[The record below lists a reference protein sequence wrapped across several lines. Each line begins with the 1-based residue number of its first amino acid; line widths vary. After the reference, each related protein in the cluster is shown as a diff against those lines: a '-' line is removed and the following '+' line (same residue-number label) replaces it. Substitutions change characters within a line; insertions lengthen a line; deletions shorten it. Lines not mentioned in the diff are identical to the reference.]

1 MKKFIQQI
9 SLIIVVIMGFNALSN
24 AQHTGLSY
32 TNNTTRP
39 ATSLIEENEQG
50 GSIKGKIT
58 TKYGESLQFV
68 NIIIKDAKY
77 GTVSNEDGEYLI
89 KNIKA
94 GIYTLIVKFVGLKTQ
109 ERAIEISDKNT
120 YVADFEM
127 LEATN
132 ELSEVTVSGV
142 QSANERTI
150 AIGKI
155 AIKPM
160 DLPQSVATIDRTV
173 LERQQVLRLSDAL
186 MNANGIYIMGN
197 TGGYQEEIAGR
208 GFAFGSS
215 NTFKNGARY
224 FNGTIPEMSSVERVE
239 IMKGSSAILFG
250 NVAAGGILNLVTKKP
265 KFESGGSVSM
275 RVGSF
280 DFYKPTLD
288 LYGSI
293 LGSKKVA
300 YRINGTYEKGNSF
313 RENVNSE
320 RFYVNP
326 SLLFKLSEKT
336 EILLEGDYL
345 KDRRTADF
353 GTGAVN
359 YSIADVP
366 RERFLGVTW
375 SYFDIAQKSAN
386 ITISHQL
393 NNAWKITGTGAYRAF
408 ESDLFSN
415 LRPNSTNFIAT
426 NGKWIRGIQRSQVE
440 EKYLMGQVDLTGQF
454 KTGNIGHNVLVGT
467 DFDQYNTQTTA
478 YVPLTKYDSTNIYQ
492 PNLYVSRTDIPTL
505 KQNTITTAPI
515 NRVGFYVQDLISFS
529 DKLKFLAGV
538 RYSYQDTKS
547 SVLTVST
554 NKITESNTFDGAFTP
569 RFGLVYQPTKMMSI
583 FSSYSNSFT
592 LNTGVDVTG
601 NALPPSF
608 INQFEVGMKNELL
621 NGLLSANITAYQIV
635 NSNLAQISLANGN
648 TNTNIK
654 ELAGEVTSQG
664 VEVDLKSKPFL
675 GFSLMAGYSFNET
688 KYTKSNIFV
697 EGSLLKY
704 NPNHTA
710 NASVYYT
717 FSNTKL
723 KGLNVGLTAMYF
735 GERQAGRSTRLT
747 VKNDTYKLI
756 PINAYTQIDASAGYN
771 FTKFSIRAKVS
782 NLLNELSYNVHD
794 DNSVN
799 PIAPRMASMTVAYK
813 W

>member
-1 MKKFIQQI
+1 MKKFTQI
-9 SLIIVVIMGFNALSN
+9 ICLLFVAIVAFDFTSN
-24 AQHTGLSY
+24 AQNIGL
-32 TNNTTRP
+32 NNVVNTTQN
-39 ATSLIEENEQG
+39 TSFSTDDNAQG

-58 TKYGESLQFV
+58 NKDGEGLQFV
-68 NIIIKDAKY
+68 NITLKDSKY
-77 GTVSNEDGEYLI
+77 GTVSNEDGEFLL

-94 GIYTLIVKFVGLKTQ
+94 GTYTLIVKFVGLKTQ
-109 ERAIEISDKNT
+109 EKTIEVTDKNV
-120 YVADFEM
+120 YSVDFQM
-127 LEATN
+127 VEATN

-142 QSANERTI
+142 QSANERTVT
-150 AIGKI
+150 IGKI

-160 DLPQSVATIDRTV
+160 DLPQAVATIDRTV

-186 MNANGIYIMGN
+186 MNANGVYIMGN

-208 GFAFGSS
+208 GFSFGSS

-275 RVGSF
+275 RAGSF

-288 LYGSI
+288 LYGGI

-313 RENVNSE
+313 REGVNSE
-320 RFYVNP
+320 RVYVNP

-336 EILLEGDYL
+336 EIILEGDYM

-359 YSIADVP
+359 YEIADVP
-366 RERFLGVTW
+366 RERNIGVAW
-375 SYFDIAQKSAN
+375 SYYDIAQKSAN
-386 ITISHQL
+386 ITITHQF
-393 NNAWKITGTGAYRAF
+393 NNAWKLTTMGAYRAF
-408 ESDLFSN
+408 ENDLFSN
-415 LRPNSTNFIAT
+415 LRPNNTNAIAT
-426 NGKWIRGIQRSQVE
+426 NGKWIRGVQRSQVE

-478 YVPLTKYDSTNIYQ
+478 YVSLTKYDSTNIYQ
-492 PNLYVSRTDIPTL
+492 PNLFVSRTDIPTL
-505 KQNTITTAPI
+505 KVNTITTAPI
-515 NRVGFYVQDLISFS
+515 NRGGVYVQDLVSFS
-529 DKLKFLAGV
+529 DKLKFLAGL
-538 RYSYQDTKS
+538 RYSYQETKS
-547 SVLTVST
+547 SVLTVAT
-554 NKITESNTFDGAFTP
+554 NKTVETVTYDGAFTP
-569 RFGLVYQPTKMMSI
+569 RFGLIYQPTKMMSI
-583 FSSYSNSFT
+583 FGSYANSFNV
-592 LNTGVDVTG
+592 NTGVDVSG

-608 INQFEVGMKNELL
+608 LNQFEVGMKNELF

-635 NSNLAQISLANGN
+635 NSNLAQTSLANGN
-648 TNTNIK
+648 TNTNIR
-654 ELAGEVTSQG
+654 ELAGEVTAQG
-664 VEVDLKSKPFL
+664 VEIDIKSKPFL
-675 GFSLMAGYSFNET
+675 GFSLMAGYSYNET
-688 KYTKSNIFV
+688 RYTKSNIFI
-697 EGSLLKY
+697 EGSLLRY

-710 NASVYYT
+710 NASIYYT

-723 KGLNVGLTAMYF
+723 KGLNIGLTAMYF

-747 VKNDTYKLI
+747 VKNDVYKLI
-756 PINAYTQIDASAGYN
+756 PVNAYTQIDASAGYN

-782 NLLNELSYNVHD
+782 NLLNELSYNIHD

-799 PIAPRMASMTVAYK
+799 PIAPRMASVTVAFK

>member
-1 MKKFIQQI
+1 MKKFIQHI
-9 SLIIVVIMGFNALSN
+9 CFLYIAVSAFNFNLN
-24 AQHTGLSY
+24 AQNIGLNHNPNLVKS
-32 TNNTTRP
+32 TVFLFEDN
-39 ATSLIEENEQG
+39 AQG
-50 GSIKGKIT
+50 GIIKGKIT
-58 TKYGESLQFV
+58 NKEGEGLQFV
-68 NIIIKDAKY
+68 NITLKDSKY
-77 GTVSNEDGEYLI
+77 GTTSNEDGDYLI
-89 KNIKA
+89 KNVQA
-94 GIYTLIVKFVGLKTQ
+94 GSYTLLVKFVGLKTQ
-109 ERAIEISDKNT
+109 EKVIEVIDKKS
-120 YVADFEM
+120 YIADFQM
-127 LEATN
+127 VEAIN

-142 QSANERTI
+142 QSANERTVT
-150 AIGKI
+150 IGKI

-224 FNGTIPEMSSVERVE
+224 FNGTIPEMSSIERIE

-275 RVGSF
+275 RLGSF

-288 LYGSI
+288 LYGSV

-300 YRINGTYEKGNSF
+300 YRVNGTYEKGNSF

-320 RFYVNP
+320 RVYVNP
-326 SLLFKLSEKT
+326 SLLFKLSDKT
-336 EILLEGDYL
+336 DILLEGDYM

-353 GTGAVN
+353 GIGAIN
-359 YSIADVP
+359 YVITDLP
-366 RERFLGVTW
+366 RERFIGVHW
-375 SYFDIAQKSAN
+375 SYFDIQQKSAN
-386 ITISHQL
+386 LTINHQF
-393 NNAWKITGTGAYRAF
+393 NKTWKLTATGAYRDF
-408 ESDLFSN
+408 QSDLFAN
-415 LRPNSTNFIAT
+415 VRPTTIAT
-426 NGKWIRGIQRSQVE
+426 NGKWVRNIQRSQVD

-454 KTGNIGHNVLVGT
+454 STGTIGHNVLVGT
-467 DFDQYNTQTTA
+467 DFDQYDTKTTA
-478 YVPLTKYDSTNIYQ
+478 FVALAKYDSINVYS
-492 PNLYVSRTDIPTL
+492 PNLYVNRTDIPTL
-505 KQNTITTAPI
+505 KENTITTAPI
-515 NRVGFYVQDLISFS
+515 NRVGIYVQDLMSIS
-529 DKLKFLAGV
+529 DKIKFLAGV
-538 RYSYQDTKS
+538 RYSYQQTKS

-554 NKITESNTFDGAFTP
+554 NKTVENTYFDGAFTP

-583 FSSYSNSFT
+583 FGSYSNSFT
-592 LNTGVDVTG
+592 LNTGVDVSG
-601 NALPPSF
+601 SALPPSF
-608 INQFEVGMKNELL
+608 INQFEIGMKNELL

-635 NSNLAQISLANGN
+635 NSNLAQTSLANGN
-648 TNTNIK
+648 TNTNIR

-664 VEVDLKSKPFL
+664 VEIDLKSKPFL
-675 GFSLMAGYSFNET
+675 GFSLLAGYSFNET
-688 KYTKSNIFV
+688 KYTKSNIYILN
-697 EGSLLKY
+697 SLLRY

-723 KGLNVGLTAMYF
+723 KGLNLGLTAMYF

-747 VKNDTYKLI
+747 VNNDSYKLI

-782 NLLNELSYNVHD
+782 NLLNEMSFNAHD
-794 DNSVN
+794 DNSIN
-799 PIAPRMASMTVAYK
+799 PIAPRMASLTVAYK

>member
-1 MKKFIQQI
+1 MKKFIQDTC
-9 SLIIVVIMGFNALSN
+9 LLFVVIIGFNLISN
-24 AQHTGLSY
+24 AQNNNLNFTGNLNQIY
-32 TNNTTRP
+32 PFPIVDN
-39 ATSLIEENEQG
+39 ALG
-50 GSIKGKIT
+50 GSVKGKIT
-58 TKYGESLQFV
+58 NKDGEGIQFV
-68 NIIIKDAKY
+68 NVTLKDTKF
-77 GTVSNEDGEYLI
+77 GTVTNEDGEYLI
-89 KNIKA
+89 KNVKA
-94 GIYTLIVKFVGLKTQ
+94 STYTLIVKFVGLKTQ
-109 ERAIEISDKNT
+109 EKLIEISDKNT
-120 YVADFEM
+120 YNADFQMFES
-127 LEATN
+127 AN

-142 QSANERTI
+142 QSANEKTVS
-150 AIGKI
+150 IGKI

-275 RVGSF
+275 RFGSF
-280 DFYKPTLD
+280 NFYKPALD
-288 LYGSI
+288 LYGSV
-293 LGSKKVA
+293 LDSKKVA
-300 YRINGTYEKGNSF
+300 YRINGTYEKANSF

-320 RFYVNP
+320 RVYVNP
-326 SLLFKLSEKT
+326 SLLFKLSDKT
-336 EILLEGDYL
+336 EILLEGDYM

-359 YSIADVP
+359 YAIADVP

-386 ITISHQL
+386 VTISHQL
-393 NNAWKITGTGAYRAF
+393 NNAWKLTGTGAYRAF

-426 NGKWIRGIQRSQVE
+426 SGKWVRGIQRSQVE

-454 KTGNIGHNVLVGT
+454 NTGNIGHNVLIGS

-478 YVPLTKYDSTNIYQ
+478 FINLPKYDSTNIYQ
-492 PNLYVSRTDIPTL
+492 PNLYVSRTDIPSL
-505 KQNTITTAPI
+505 KQNTITIAPI
-515 NRVGFYVQDLISFS
+515 NRVGFYVQDLINFS

-554 NKITESNTFDGAFTP
+554 NKTIESNTFDGAFTP

-592 LNTGVDVTG
+592 LNTGVDVSG

-621 NGLLSANITAYQIV
+621 GGLLSANITAYQIV
-635 NSNLAQISLANGN
+635 NSNLAQTSLANGN
-648 TNTNIK
+648 TNTNIR

-688 KYTKSNIFV
+688 KYTKSNIFI
-697 EGSLLKY
+697 EGSLLRY

-723 KGLNVGLTAMYF
+723 KGLNLGLTAMYF

-747 VKNDTYKLI
+747 VNNDVFKLI
-756 PINAYTQIDASAGYN
+756 PINAYTQIDASVGYN

-799 PIAPRMASMTVAYK
+799 PIAPRMASVTLAYK

>member
-1 MKKFIQQI
+1 MKTYIQILAFLLI
-9 SLIIVVIMGFNALSN
+9 SNIAFS
-24 AQHTGLSY
+24 QTG
-32 TNNTTRP
+32 N
-39 ATSLIEENEQG
+39 
-50 GSIKGKIT
+50 IKGRIT
-58 TKYGESLQFV
+58 NRDGEGIQFA
-68 NIIIKDAKY
+68 NITLKNSKQ
-77 GTVSNEDGEYLI
+77 GTMSNEDGEFLL
-89 KNIKA
+89 KNIKI
-94 GIYTLIVKFVGLKTQ
+94 GNQTILTQFVGLKSSEQNIQVTENQ
-109 ERAIEISDKNT
+109 TIEINFQMIENT
-120 YVADFEM
+120 K
-127 LEATN
+127 

-142 QSANERTI
+142 QSSNEKTVT
-150 AIGKI
+150 IGKI

-160 DLPQSVATIDRTV
+160 DLPQAIATIDRTV

-280 DFYKPTLD
+280 DFYKPAVD
-288 LYGSI
+288 LYGSV

-320 RFYVNP
+320 RVYVNP
-326 SLLFKLSEKT
+326 SLLFRLSNKT
-336 EILLEGDYL
+336 DVLLEGDYM

-353 GTGAVN
+353 GIGAIN
-359 YSIADVP
+359 YVITDLP
-366 RERFLGVTW
+366 RERFIGVNW
-375 SYFDIAQKSAN
+375 SYFDIQQKSAN
-386 ITISHQL
+386 LTINHQF
-393 NNAWKITGTGAYRAF
+393 NKAWKLTVTGAFRDF
-408 ESDLFSN
+408 QSDLFAN
-415 LRPNSTNFIAT
+415 VRPTTIAT
-426 NGKWIRGIQRSQVE
+426 NGKWIRNIQRSQVE
-440 EKYLMGQVDLTGQF
+440 EKYLMGQVDLTGEF
-454 KTGNIGHNVLVGT
+454 KTGNLGHNVLIGS

-478 YVPLTKYDSTNIYQ
+478 FIPLAKYDSTNIFQ

-529 DKLKFLAGV
+529 EKLKFLAGV

-554 NKITESNTFDGAFTP
+554 NKTIETNTFDGAFTP

-583 FSSYSNSFT
+583 FGSYSNSFT
-592 LNTGVDVTG
+592 LNTGVDISG

-621 NGLLSANITAYQIV
+621 DGLLSANITAYQIV
-635 NSNLAQISLANGN
+635 NSNLAQTSLANGN
-648 TNTNIK
+648 TNTNIR
-654 ELAGEVTSQG
+654 ELAGEVTSRG

-688 KYTKSNIFV
+688 KYTRSNIFI
-697 EGSLLKY
+697 EGSLLRY

-710 NASVYYT
+710 NASIYYT
-717 FSNTKL
+717 FSDTKL
-723 KGLNVGLTAMYF
+723 KGLNLGLTAMYF

-747 VKNDTYKLI
+747 VANDVFKLI
-756 PINAYTQIDASAGYN
+756 PVNAYTQIDASAGYN

-799 PIAPRMASMTVAYK
+799 PIAPRQLSVTVGYR

>member
-1 MKKFIQQI
+1 MKKFIQI
-9 SLIIVVIMGFNALSN
+9 TCLLFVAIIAFDSTSN
-24 AQHTGLSY
+24 AQNMGL
-32 TNNTTRP
+32 NNTINAMQI
-39 ATSLIEENEQG
+39 ATFSNEDNAQG

-58 TKYGESLQFV
+58 NKDGEGLQFV
-68 NIIIKDAKY
+68 NITLKDSKY
-77 GTVSNEDGEYLI
+77 GTVSNEDGEYLL

-94 GIYTLIVKFVGLKTQ
+94 GTYTLVVKFVGLKTQ
-109 ERAIEISDKNT
+109 EKTIEVIDKSI
-120 YVADFEM
+120 YSADFQM
-127 LEATN
+127 VEATN

-142 QSANERTI
+142 QSANERTVT
-150 AIGKI
+150 IGKI

-160 DLPQSVATIDRTV
+160 DLPQAVATIDRTV

-208 GFAFGSS
+208 GFAFSSS

-224 FNGTIPEMSSVERVE
+224 FNGTMPEMSSVERVE

-265 KFESGGSVSM
+265 KFESGGSLSM
-275 RVGSF
+275 RLGSF

-288 LYGSI
+288 LYGRI

-320 RFYVNP
+320 RVYVNP
-326 SLLFKLSEKT
+326 SLLFKLSDKT
-336 EILLEGDYL
+336 EILLEGDYM

-359 YSIADVP
+359 YEIADVP
-366 RERFLGVTW
+366 RERNIGVSW
-375 SYFDIAQKSAN
+375 SYYDIAQKSAN
-386 ITISHQL
+386 ITITHQF
-393 NNAWKITGTGAYRAF
+393 NNAWKITATGAYRAF
-408 ESDLFSN
+408 ENDLFSN

-426 NGKWIRGIQRSQVE
+426 NGKWIRGLQRSQVE

-454 KTGNIGHNVLVGT
+454 KTGNIGHNVLIGT
-467 DFDQYNTQTTA
+467 DFDQYDTQTTA
-478 YVPLTKYDSTNIYQ
+478 FVALTKYDSTNIYQ

-505 KQNTITTAPI
+505 KVNTITTAPI
-515 NRVGFYVQDLISFS
+515 NRVGAYVQDLISFS
-529 DKLKFLAGV
+529 DKLKFLAGL
-538 RYSYQDTKS
+538 RYSYQETGS
-547 SVLTVST
+547 VVLTVST
-554 NKITESNTFDGAFTP
+554 NKMVETITYDGAFTP
-569 RFGLVYQPTKMMSI
+569 RFGLIYQPTKMMSI
-583 FSSYSNSFT
+583 FGSYANSF
-592 LNTGVDVTG
+592 NVNMGVDIAG

-608 INQFEVGMKNELL
+608 LNQFEVGMKNELF

-635 NSNLAQISLANGN
+635 NSNLAQTSLANGN
-648 TNTNIK
+648 TNTNIR
-654 ELAGEVTSQG
+654 ELAGEVTAQG
-664 VEVDLKSKPFL
+664 VEIDIKSKPFL
-675 GFSLMAGYSFNET
+675 GFSLMAGYSYNET
-688 KYTKSNIFV
+688 RYTKSNIFI
-697 EGSLLKY
+697 EGSLLRY

-710 NASVYYT
+710 NASIYYT

-747 VKNDTYKLI
+747 VKNDVFKLI
-756 PINAYTQIDASAGYN
+756 PVNTYTQIDASAGYN
-771 FTKFSIRAKVS
+771 FTKFSIRAKIS
-782 NLLNELSYNVHD
+782 NLLNELSYNIHD

-799 PIAPRMASMTVAYK
+799 PIAPRMASVTVAYK

>member
-1 MKKFIQQI
+1 MKHIIKL
-9 SLIIVVIMGFNALSN
+9 LIILITSSISIF
-24 AQHTGLSY
+24 AQSG
-32 TNNTTRP
+32 NV
-39 ATSLIEENEQG
+39 
-50 GSIKGKIT
+50 KGKLT
-58 TKYGESLQFV
+58 NKDGEGIQFV
-68 NIIIKDAKY
+68 NITIKNSTQ
-77 GTVSNEDGEYLI
+77 GTTSNEDGEFLLKNVKASSQILI
-89 KNIKA
+89 A
-94 GIYTLIVKFVGLKTQ
+94 QFVGLKSLEQ
-109 ERAIEISDKNT
+109 KIEVIENHTISL
-120 YVADFEM
+120 DFQM
-127 LEATN
+127 IEATN

-142 QSANERTI
+142 QSANERTVS
-150 AIGKI
+150 IGKI

-224 FNGTIPEMSSVERVE
+224 FNGTIPEMSSIERVE

-265 KFESGGSVSM
+265 KFETGGSVSI

-288 LYGSI
+288 LFGSI

-300 YRINGTYEKGNSF
+300 YRINGTYEKANSF

-320 RFYVNP
+320 RVYVNP
-326 SLLFKLSEKT
+326 SLLFKLNDKT
-336 EILLEGDYL
+336 EILLEGDYM

-359 YSIADVP
+359 YEIANIP

-386 ITISHQL
+386 LTISHQL
-393 NNAWKITGTGAYRAF
+393 NNAWKLTGTGAYRAF
-408 ESDLFSN
+408 ESDLFAN

-426 NGKWIRGIQRSQVE
+426 SGKWIRGLQRTE
-440 EKYLMGQVDLTGQF
+440 TNEKYWMGQVDLTGQF
-454 KTGNIGHNVLVGT
+454 KNGSIEHNVLIGS

-478 YVPLTKYDSTNIYQ
+478 YVAVTKYDSTNIYQ
-492 PNLYVSRTDIPTL
+492 PNLFILRTDIPTL

-529 DKLKFLAGV
+529 EKLKFLAGV

-547 SVLTVST
+547 SALTVST
-554 NKITESNTFDGAFTP
+554 NKTAESNTFDGAFTP
-569 RFGLVYQPTKMMSI
+569 RFGLVYQPSKMMSI

-592 LNTGVDVTG
+592 LNTGVDVSG

-608 INQFEVGMKNELL
+608 INQFEVGMKNELF

-635 NSNLAQISLANGN
+635 NSNLAQTSLANGN

-675 GFSLMAGYSFNET
+675 GFSLMAGYSYNET
-688 KYTKSNIFV
+688 KYTKSNIYIA
-697 EGSLLKY
+697 GSLLRY

-710 NASVYYT
+710 NASIYYT
-717 FSNTKL
+717 FSDTKL
-723 KGLNVGLTAMYF
+723 KGLNLGLTAMYF

-747 VKNDTYKLI
+747 IKNDTYKLI

-799 PIAPRMASMTVAYK
+799 PIAPRMASVTVAYK

>member
-1 MKKFIQQI
+1 MKTYIQTLTFLLI
-9 SLIIVVIMGFNALSN
+9 SNLIIAQMGN
-24 AQHTGLSY
+24 
-32 TNNTTRP
+32 
-39 ATSLIEENEQG
+39 
-50 GSIKGKIT
+50 IKGKIT
-58 TKYGESLQFV
+58 NTSGEGIQFV
-68 NIIIKDAKY
+68 NITLKDTKQ
-77 GTVSNEDGEYLI
+77 GTISNEDGEFLL
-89 KNIKA
+89 KN
-94 GIYTLIVKFVGLKTQ
+94 VKVGNQTIITQFVGLKSSEKIVKVLENQTIMIDFQ
-109 ERAIEISDKNT
+109 MIENT
-120 YVADFEM
+120 K
-127 LEATN
+127 
-132 ELSEVTVSGV
+132 ELSEVMVSGV
-142 QSANERTI
+142 QSANERTV

-160 DLPQSVATIDRTV
+160 DLPQSVATIDRSV

-186 MNANGIYIMGN
+186 MNANGIYIMGT
-197 TGGYQEEIAGR
+197 TGGYQEEVAGR

-224 FNGTIPEMSSVERVE
+224 FNGTIPEMSSVEKVE

-275 RVGSF
+275 RAGSF
-280 DFYKPTLD
+280 NFYKPTVD
-288 LYGSI
+288 VYGSV

-320 RFYVNP
+320 RVYVNP
-326 SLLFKLSEKT
+326 SLLFKLSDKT
-336 EILLEGDYL
+336 DILLEGDYL

-353 GTGAVN
+353 GVGAIN
-359 YSIADVP
+359 YVITDLP
-366 RERFLGVTW
+366 RERFIGVNW
-375 SYFDIAQKSAN
+375 SYFDIQQKSAN
-386 ITISHQL
+386 LTINHQF
-393 NNAWKITGTGAYRAF
+393 NQTWKLTATGAYRDYN
-408 ESDLFSN
+408 SDLFAN
-415 LRPNSTNFIAT
+415 ARPTTIST
-426 NGKWIRGIQRSQVE
+426 NGKWIRGLQRSGVD
-440 EKYLMGQVDLTGQF
+440 EKYLMGQIDLTGQF
-454 KTGNIGHNVLVGT
+454 TTGKIGHNVLIGT

-478 YVPLTKYDSTNIYQ
+478 FVGITKYDSINIYN
-492 PNLYVSRTDIPTL
+492 PSLYMARTDIPTL
-505 KQNTITTAPI
+505 KENTVTSAPI
-515 NRVGFYVQDLISFS
+515 NRVGGYIQDLVSIS
-529 DKLKFLAGV
+529 DKLKVLAGV
-538 RYSYQDTKS
+538 RYSYQQTKS
-547 SVLTVST
+547 AVLTVST
-554 NKITESNTFDGAFTP
+554 NKTVETAYFDGAFTP

-592 LNTGVDVTG
+592 LNTGVDVAG
-601 NALPPSF
+601 SALPPSF
-608 INQFEVGMKNELL
+608 INQVEVGIKNELF

-635 NSNLAQISLANGN
+635 NSNLAQTSLANGN
-648 TNTNIK
+648 INTNIK

-688 KYTKSNIFV
+688 KYTKSNIYIV
-697 EGSLLKY
+697 NSLLRY

-723 KGLNVGLTAMYF
+723 KGLNLGLTAMYF
-735 GERQAGRSTRLT
+735 GERVAGRSTRLT
-747 VKNDTYKLI
+747 VTNDAFKLI
-756 PINAYTQIDASAGYN
+756 PVNAYTQIDASAGYN

-782 NLLNELSYNVHD
+782 NLLNEMSYNIHD

-799 PIAPRMASMTVAYK
+799 PIAPRQVSVTVGYK

>member
-1 MKKFIQQI
+1 MKNIFKLFIVLLVSSITAFSQ
-9 SLIIVVIMGFNALSN
+9 
-24 AQHTGLSY
+24 TG
-32 TNNTTRP
+32 N
-39 ATSLIEENEQG
+39 
-50 GSIKGKIT
+50 IKGKVT
-58 TKYGESLQFV
+58 NKDGEGIQFV
-68 NIIIKDAKY
+68 NITLKNSTQ
-77 GTVSNEDGEYLI
+77 GTISNEDGEFLL
-89 KNIKA
+89 KNIKVGSQILNA
-94 GIYTLIVKFVGLKTQ
+94 QFVGLRLFEKS
-109 ERAIEISDKNT
+109 IEVTDNQIIT
-120 YVADFEM
+120 LDFQM
-127 LEATN
+127 TEATN

-142 QSANERTI
+142 QSANERTVT
-150 AIGKI
+150 IGKI

-224 FNGTIPEMSSVERVE
+224 FNGTIPEMSSIERVE

-288 LYGSI
+288 LYGSV

-313 RENVNSE
+313 RENVSSE

-326 SLLFKLSEKT
+326 SLLFKLSDKT
-336 EILLEGDYL
+336 DILLEGDFL

-359 YSIADVP
+359 YEIANIP

-393 NNAWKITGTGAYRAF
+393 NNAWKLTGTGAYRAYQ
-408 ESDLFSN
+408 SDLFAN

-426 NGKWIRGIQRSQVE
+426 NGKWIRGLQRTE
-440 EKYLMGQVDLTGQF
+440 TNEKYLMGQVDLTGQF
-454 KTGNIGHNVLVGT
+454 NTGNMGHNVLIGS
-467 DFDQYNTQTTA
+467 DFDQYDTKTTA
-478 YVPLTKYDSTNIYQ
+478 YVSLTKYDSTNIYQ
-492 PNLYVSRTDIPTL
+492 PNLYVSRNDIPTL
-505 KQNTITTAPI
+505 KQNTVTTAPI
-515 NRVGFYVQDLISFS
+515 NRVGAYIQDLISFS
-529 DKLKFLAGV
+529 DKFKFLAGV

-547 SVLTVST
+547 AVLMIST
-554 NKITESNTFDGAFTP
+554 NKTVESSNFDGAFTP

-592 LNTGVDVTG
+592 LNTGIDVAG
-601 NALPPSF
+601 SALPPSF
-608 INQFEVGMKNELL
+608 INQVEVGMKNELL

-635 NSNLAQISLANGN
+635 NSNLAQTSLANGN

-675 GFSLMAGYSFNET
+675 GFSMMAGYSYNET
-688 KYTKSNIFV
+688 KYTKSNIYI

-710 NASVYYT
+710 NASIYYT
-717 FSNTKL
+717 FSDTKL
-723 KGLNVGLTAMYF
+723 KGLNLGLTAMYF

-782 NLLNELSYNVHD
+782 NLLNQLSYNVHD

-799 PIAPRMASMTVAYK
+799 PIAPRMASVTVAYK

>member
-1 MKKFIQQI
+1 MKKFIQCTCFLYI
-9 SLIIVVIMGFNALSN
+9 AITAFNFTAN
-24 AQHTGLSY
+24 AQNIGLNQSINSVKS
-32 TNNTTRP
+32 TIFMSEDNILERN
-39 ATSLIEENEQG
+39 
-50 GSIKGKIT
+50 IKGKIT
-58 TKYGESLQFV
+58 NKDGEGLQFV
-68 NIIIKDAKY
+68 NITLKDSKY
-77 GTVSNEDGEYLI
+77 GTTSNEDGEYLI
-89 KNIKA
+89 KNINA
-94 GIYTLIVKFVGLKTQ
+94 GSYTLIVKFVGLKTQ
-109 ERAIEISDKNT
+109 EKLIEVTDKNT
-120 YVADFEM
+120 YIADFQMVES
-127 LEATN
+127 TN
-132 ELSEVTVSGV
+132 ELSEVTVSGI
-142 QSANERTI
+142 QSANERTVT
-150 AIGKI
+150 IGKI

-197 TGGYQEEIAGR
+197 SGGYQEEIAGR

-288 LYGSI
+288 LYGNVFD
-293 LGSKKVA
+293 SKKVA

-320 RFYVNP
+320 RVYVNP
-326 SLLFKLSEKT
+326 SLLFKLSKNT

-345 KDRRTADF
+345 KDHRTADF

-359 YSIADVP
+359 YAIADVP
-366 RERFLGVTW
+366 RERFLGVNW
-375 SYFDIAQKSAN
+375 SYFDIVQKSAN
-386 ITISHQL
+386 LTISHQL
-393 NNAWKITGTGAYRAF
+393 NNAWKLTGTGAYRAY

-426 NGKWIRGIQRSQVE
+426 SGKWIRGIQRSQVE

-454 KTGNIGHNVLVGT
+454 KTGNVGHNVLIGS
-467 DFDQYNTQTTA
+467 DFDQYKTQTTA
-478 YVPLTKYDSTNIYQ
+478 YVSLTKYDSTNIYQ
-492 PNLYVSRTDIPTL
+492 PILFISRTDIPTL
-505 KQNTITTAPI
+505 KQNTITNAPI
-515 NRVGFYVQDLISFS
+515 NRVGFYVQDLVNFS

-554 NKITESNTFDGAFTP
+554 NKTVETNTFDGAFTP

-592 LNTGVDVTG
+592 INTGVDVTG

-635 NSNLAQISLANGN
+635 NSNLAQTSLANGN
-648 TNTNIK
+648 TNSNIR

-688 KYTKSNIFV
+688 KYTRSNIFI
-697 EGSLLKY
+697 EGSLLRY

-717 FSNTKL
+717 FSDTKL
-723 KGLNVGLTAMYF
+723 KGLNLGLTAMYF

-747 VKNDTYKLI
+747 INNDVFKLI
-756 PINAYTQIDASAGYN
+756 PINAFTQIDASAGYN

-782 NLLNELSYNVHD
+782 NLLNQMSYNVHD